1 MAEAVPVF
9 VPQPIRIR
17 KIEIDRPWS
26 WLAKGWQ
33 DLRATPAV
41 GIGYGVLAAIT
52 SCLLTFGLIAMDMIY
67 LLLPL
72 AAGFLLVGPLLTV
85 GLYETSRR
93 NEQGLPTSL
102 FDALLAFRRN
112 ALQIALM
119 GVALMIFFFA
129 WIRIATL
136 LFFLYWGLEPP
147 SVESLIVDTF
157 LSPKGWPFLVIGT
170 AIGGVLAFL
179 AFSISVV
186 SIPLLLDRED
196 ANVIEAIATSVRAV
210 QANFGPLLLWAVLIA
225 VFTVFGLVTAYLG
238 LIVTLPLIGHAS
250 WHAYRDLVEFGA
262 PGAA

>member
-41 GIGYGVLAAIT
+41 GLAYGVLAAVT
-52 SCLLTFGLIAMDMIY
+52 GYLLTFGLIAVDMIY

-93 NEQGLPTSL
+93 SEQGLPTSL

-147 SVESLIVDTF
+147 SVENLIVDTF

-196 ANVIEAIATSVRAV
+196 ANVIEAIAASVRAV
-210 QANFGPLLLWAVLIA
+210 QANFGPMLLWAGLIA
-225 VFTVFGLVTAYLG
+225 VFVVFGLVTAYLG
-238 LIVTLPLIGHAS
+238 LIVTLPVIGHAS
-250 WHAYRDLVEFGA
+250 WHAYRDLVEFGE